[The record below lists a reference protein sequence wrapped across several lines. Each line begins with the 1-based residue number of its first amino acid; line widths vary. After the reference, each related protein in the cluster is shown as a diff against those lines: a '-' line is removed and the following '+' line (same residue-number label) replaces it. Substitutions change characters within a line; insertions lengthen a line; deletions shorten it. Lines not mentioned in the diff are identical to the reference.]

1 MNIVG
6 SGARVLVVDDEP
18 TVREVV
24 ASYLRR
30 DGHIV
35 SEAAD
40 GPTALALLESES
52 PDLVVLD
59 MMLPGINGLD
69 ILRRIRQ
76 MGDMPVIM
84 LTARAEES
92 DRVAGLELGADD
104 YVVKPAPPPTDVVSN
119 PAPPPTDVVLKMTSL
134 QIVDAQTSSGDVTS
148 LGADDDSN
156 ELLLASRRQGK
167 NEVTA
172 FEASGSATVG
182 VVTKLDISFE
192 PHQTTSGVSQK
203 LLLWNVQSAA
213 WESVW
218 STSAPTTATAPLTV
232 TVSGD
237 PNRFVSP
244 AGQVRARVESRA
256 KGSSHQMGV
265 DVLWFTLK
273 QN

>member
-1 MNIVG
+1 M
-6 SGARVLVVDDEP
+6 
-18 TVREVV
+18 
-24 ASYLRR
+24 R
-30 DGHIV
+30 DGDIMNLDVTAFIGGVHGDTNATFCIGDV
-35 SEAAD
+35 DPQSRELVRITEQCTWKGIEA
-40 GPTALALLESES
+40 
-52 PDLVVLD
+52 
-59 MMLPGINGLD
+59 
-69 ILRRIRQ
+69 
-76 MGDMPVIM
+76 
-84 LTARAEES
+84 
-92 DRVAGLELGADD
+92 
-104 YVVKPAPPPTDVVSN
+104 VKPGRPISDVGRAIEEHAKAHRLGVVSN

-273 QN
+273 QS